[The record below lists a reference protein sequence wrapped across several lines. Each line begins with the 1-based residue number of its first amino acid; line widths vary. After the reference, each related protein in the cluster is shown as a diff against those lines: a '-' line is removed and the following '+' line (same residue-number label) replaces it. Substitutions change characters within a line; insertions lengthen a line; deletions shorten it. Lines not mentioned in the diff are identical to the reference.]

1 MKEKY
6 PGFKHKGYSDF
17 SLNPLEALQGCHF
30 PALRDRS
37 QEQLGATT
45 STPPVQPSPLLS
57 LTNKEPL
64 RARQRQCAPSSG
76 EAPTAHTYPAARDPP
91 SLRDTSSPGAECKS
105 QGRCVTAHVDR
116 SAVVRPPGSAPSN
129 GSQNSNLSTS
139 ACDPEDTTAP
149 PLPGD
154 VNGGRLRLRRGF
166 WCEFRRVRKG
176 RCAGLAKKTTPCP
189 ARPGRRAECTSHPPT
204 GRLLKIGLP
213 MLMRTRA
220 KAFVFSEPSPVRNS
234 FASQFSIVL
243 KDPCLALGMS
253 VFSSEGQNENF
264 NPKCLEFLKGL
275 HLRGNFHTDLG
286 PLGRHLKEPN
296 WKH

>member
-30 PALRDRS
+30 LALRDRS

-57 LTNKEPL
+57 LIKSRSGLDSGGAHRP
-64 RARQRQCAPSSG
+64 AQG
-76 EAPTAHTYPAARDPP
+76 EAPTAHTYPAARDPQ
-91 SLRDTSSPGAECKS
+91 SLRDTSSPGAEYKS

-166 WCEFRRVRKG
+166 WCEFRPVRKD

-189 ARPGRRAECTSHPPT
+189 ARPRRRAECTSHPPT
-204 GRLLKIGLP
+204 GRLLKIGVP

-220 KAFVFSEPSPVRNS
+220 NAFVFS
-234 FASQFSIVL
+234 
-243 KDPCLALGMS
+243 
-253 VFSSEGQNENF
+253 
-264 NPKCLEFLKGL
+264 
-275 HLRGNFHTDLG
+275 
-286 PLGRHLKEPN
+286 
-296 WKH
+296 